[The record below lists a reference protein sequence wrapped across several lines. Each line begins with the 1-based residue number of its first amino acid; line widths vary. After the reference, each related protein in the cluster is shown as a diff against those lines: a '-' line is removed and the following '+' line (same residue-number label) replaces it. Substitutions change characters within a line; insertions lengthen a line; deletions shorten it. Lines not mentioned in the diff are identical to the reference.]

1 MILLRK
7 RKCPECKG
15 EMEPKLINLHYKKE
29 DSELELEV
37 IGIPANVCSRC
48 FYRIVPG
55 KVAKYIDSLVDP
67 IFESEKKHKEKK
79 HEKPKHKKEHKKKK
93 EAKPKKKAHKKTSK
107 KKSKK

>member
-29 DSELELEV
+29 DSELQLEV
-37 IGIPANVCSRC
+37 IGIPGNVCSRC

-67 IFESEKKHKEKK
+67 IFESEKKHKEKIL
-79 HEKPKHKKEHKKKK
+79 PSPYIGIQFPALDKKVYLGNR
-93 EAKPKKKAHKKTSK
+93 
-107 KKSKK
+107 